1 MAKYRQVFLEEAAE
15 HLAEMSRALLQL
27 EKDPRR
33 AEAIDVLF
41 RMAHSIKGMA
51 ASLDHGDVA
60 EAAHRFEDRMQEIR
74 SAGGVVGA
82 ELPLLFRELEML
94 EALVARVRDE
104 APGAGEGGKKK
115 P

>member
-1 MAKYRQVFLEEAAE
+1 MLE
-15 HLAEMSRALLQL
+15 LSL
-27 EKDPRR
+27 RR

-51 ASLDHGDVA
+51 ASLDHRDIA
-60 EAAHRFEDRMQEIR
+60 ETAHRFEDRMQEIR

-82 ELPLLFRELEML
+82 ELPLLFREFEAI
-94 EALVARVRDE
+94 EALVAQVRQE
-104 APGAGEGGKKK
+104 GPGGGQVEKKK